1 LDLGILTGVLVLS
14 MSTPIAVATGMLA
27 WRNRTLPGARSF
39 LVVIVLAFWWAYTN
53 AIESLV
59 PSLEVKLLW
68 ANLGYV
74 SITLLPVAWLAMAV
88 EYAGRREWMS
98 GRRLALFCVMPLVT
112 NVLLWTDSYH
122 HLVRTAAWLDT
133 TGAYLV
139 IGRTWGPWFWTHATY
154 SYALFAAAL
163 TLLSVTIFAVPS
175 WYRRK
180 PIAVL
185 IGSLIPLAA
194 NLIDTLV
201 PSSTPIDDL
210 TPAVFGLSALVLAWG
225 LLRLQV
231 FDVIPAARY
240 ALVENMQDGVLVLD
254 HSGQVVDLNKSAQ
267 RLMGRPASQ
276 IVGRPL
282 AESWHPWEQVVAPY
296 EAGADHAQIRL
307 GDPENRRN
315 FEVKWSP
322 LIRRKQVIARV
333 VVLTDVTE
341 RVLLEESLRDQALTD
356 GLTGLPNRA
365 LFMSKLDDA
374 IHRAKRH
381 ETELFAV
388 LVLDLDH
395 FKLVNDRLGH
405 LAGDILLQSVAT
417 KLQRCIRETDV
428 VARMGGD
435 EFVLLVSEISSQ
447 RDLVPVLNRIWEELR
462 APVYFRQQ
470 EVAAAASVGVV
481 LWDAAYRDADD
492 LVRAAD
498 TAMYQAKQD
507 GRGCHRIF
515 DEEMHKAVLQT
526 LHDETELRAAI
537 RERAFSLTYQPIVDL
552 KTGAVRSLEALLRWQ
567 HPERGTVFPR
577 DFLSVAESSGLI
589 LPLGSMAMDEV
600 CAQLSRWQ
608 SPRQRISELPVSVNI
623 SPRQLTEPDFVASVL
638 GRLTDWRIPSDRLM
652 LEITE
657 NALVRDP
664 PKARQAMRKLKG
676 LGLRICLDDFGAG
689 GSSLHHLL
697 AFPVQELKIDPSF
710 ISGIAKDRKNLEIVR
725 SLVALAHTLGL
736 EVTAEGVEQ
745 KEQWALLKEVGCDGA
760 QGYFIGSPMESDV
773 LIDFLEDLE
782 PGGGVTGQD
791 IPGAS
796 AVPSPG
802 ASPQSRDQ
810 DVHEPAARRP
820 VPAQEA

>member
-1 LDLGILTGVLVLS
+1 MDLGILTGVLTLG
-14 MSTPIAVATGMLA
+14 MSAPIAVAIGLLA
-27 WRNRTLPGARSF
+27 WRNRTLAGARSF
-39 LVVIVLAFWWAYTN
+39 LAVIVLGFWWAYTN

-59 PSLEVKLLW
+59 PSLEVKLFW

-74 SITLLPVAWLAMAV
+74 SITLLPVAWLTMAAD
-88 EYAGRREWMS
+88 YAGHREWMTA
-98 GRRLALFCVMPLVT
+98 RRSALFCVMPLLT
-112 NVLLWTDSYH
+112 NVLLWTDPYH
-122 HLVRTAAWLDT
+122 HLMRTAAWLDAAGT
-133 TGAYLV
+133 YPV
-139 IGRTWGPWFWTHATY
+139 IGRTWGPWFWIHAAY
-154 SYALFAAAL
+154 SYALFAIAL
-163 TLLSVTIFAVPS
+163 TLLAITIFSVSS

-185 IGSLIPLAA
+185 IGSVMPLAA
-194 NLIDTLV
+194 NLLDTLV
-201 PSSTPIDDL
+201 PSSTPADDL
-210 TPAVFGLSALVLAWG
+210 TPAVFGLAALVLAWG
-225 LLRLQV
+225 LFRLRI
-231 FDVIPAARY
+231 FDVIPAARH

-267 RLMGRPASQ
+267 RLIGRPTSQ

-282 AESWHPWEQVVAPY
+282 AESWEPWEQIAAPY
-296 EAGADHAQIRL
+296 EAGADHAQVRL
-307 GDPENRRN
+307 GEPENRRN

-322 LIRRKQVIARV
+322 LVRRKQVIARV
-333 VVLTDVTE
+333 VVLTDVTA

-365 LFMSKLDDA
+365 LFMSKLNDA
-374 IHRAKRH
+374 IHRARRH
-381 ETELFAV
+381 ETELFSV
-388 LVLDLDH
+388 MVLDIDH
-395 FKLVNDRLGH
+395 FKLINDRLGH
-405 LAGDILLQSVAT
+405 LAGDILLQGVAT
-417 KLQRCIRETDV
+417 KLRRCIRETDV

-435 EFVLLVSEISSQ
+435 EFILLISEISNQ
-447 RDLVPVLNRIWEELR
+447 RDLIPVLNRIWEELR

-470 EVAAAASVGVV
+470 EMVAAASVGVV
-481 LWDAAYRDADD
+481 IWHSTYRDADD
-492 LVRAAD
+492 MVRAAD

-526 LHDETELRAAI
+526 LHDENELRAAI

-567 HPERGTVFPR
+567 HPEQGTVFPR
-577 DFLSVAESSGLI
+577 DFLTVAENSGLI
-589 LPLGSMAMDEV
+589 LPLGSMTMDEV

-608 SPRQRISELPVSVNI
+608 SPRQPIAGLPVSVNI

-657 NALVRDP
+657 DALIRDP

-676 LGLRICLDDFGAG
+676 LGIRLCLDDFGAG
-689 GSSLHHLL
+689 GSSLRHLL

-710 ISGIAKDRKNLEIVR
+710 VSGIAEVSKDLEVVR

-736 EVTAEGVEQ
+736 EVTAEGVERA
-745 KEQWALLKEVGCDGA
+745 EQWTLLKEAGCDRA
-760 QGYFIGSPMESDV
+760 QGYYIGSPMEPHV

-782 PGGGVTGQD
+782 PDDKVASNAVPQPRTVPSQRESPRARGQGTHQ
-791 IPGAS
+791 PGAC
-796 AVPSPG
+796 
-802 ASPQSRDQ
+802 
-810 DVHEPAARRP
+810 RP
-820 VPAQEA
+820 LGTQGS